1 MTLSRKSLLDY
12 IIEALKAENLK
23 LRSRVDSLGEKFI
36 ELDISRNGLYQRIG
50 GNSVQI
56 GNSCICR
63 ELNLALVLPV
73 GAGRELNA
81 HGPSSKSCTVS

>member
-36 ELDISRNGLYQRIG
+36 EPDISRNGLCA
-50 GNSVQI
+50 V
-56 GNSCICR
+56 
-63 ELNLALVLPV
+63 P
-73 GAGRELNA
+73 A
-81 HGPSSKSCTVS
+81 HWGK